1 MPRIH
6 YPAVIVESV
15 DTLATL
21 ERELRGR
28 PTQPRVTMLRLLKS
42 GAARS
47 LVAVAPLV
55 GYGERTVN
63 RWWKLYQTEGLPQ
76 LLEQRPHPGKPSQVT
91 EVAWADLEA
100 AMTRGEIA
108 TLADAQRFLHT
119 HHGIT
124 YASLHGVWWLLRQ
137 RKVRLK
143 TGRRRHRQADATA
156 QTEYKRCLRSDAAD
170 GAVCERLGVR

>member
-1 MPRIH
+1 MPHIH
-6 YPAVIVESV
+6 YPAVIAESV
-15 DTLATL
+15 DALAAR
-21 ERELRGR
+21 ERELRGQ

-47 LVAVAPLV
+47 LVAVAPLL

-63 RWWKLYQTEGLPQ
+63 RWWKLYQSEGLTR
-76 LLEQRPHPGKPSQVT
+76 LLEPRPHPGKPSQVT
-91 EVAWADLEA
+91 EAAWTDLAA

-119 HHGIT
+119 HHGIS

-137 RKVRLK
+137 RNVRLK
-143 TGRRRHRQADATA
+143 TGRRRHRQADDAT
-156 QTEYKRCLRSDAAD
+156 QTEYKRHLRPDAA
-170 GAVCERLGVR
+170 GRTVCQGVGL

>member
-6 YPAVIVESV
+6 YPAVIDESV
-15 DTLATL
+15 DALAAL
-21 ERELRGR
+21 ERDLRGE

-47 LVAVAPLV
+47 LVAVAPLI

-63 RWWKLYQTEGLPQ
+63 RWWKLYQTKGLTR
-76 LLEQRPHPGKPSQVT
+76 LLEPRSRPGKPSQVT
-91 EVAWADLEA
+91 EAAWTDLEA

-119 HHGIT
+119 HHGIS

-137 RKVRLK
+137 RKARLK
-143 TGRRRHRQADATA
+143 RGRRRHRQADDAA
-156 QTEYKRCLRSDAAD
+156 QTEYKRQLRPDAAGRAVSD
-170 GAVCERLGVR
+170 GMGL

>member
-6 YPAVIVESV
+6 YPAVIAESV
-15 DTLATL
+15 DALAAL
-21 ERELRGR
+21 ERELRGQ
-28 PTQPRVTMLRLLKS
+28 PLQPRVTMLRLLKS

-63 RWWKLYQTEGLPQ
+63 RWWKLYQTEGLTR
-76 LLEQRPHPGKPSQVT
+76 LLEQRPRLGKPSQVT
-91 EVAWADLEA
+91 EASWTDLEA

-108 TLADAQRFLHT
+108 TLADAQRFLDT
-119 HHGIT
+119 HHNIT

-143 TGRRRHRQADATA
+143 TGRRRHRQADEAA
-156 QTEYKRCLRSDAAD
+156 QTEYKRRLRPDAP
-170 GAVCERLGVR
+170 G